1 MRKVGG
7 SLSKHTLTPLTLCA
21 ARAHIARTSFAA
33 WRACWYERR
42 LLAHAF
48 ADAARRAHTTFTMT
62 RAHVWPLRAHSCL
75 RSPRKLQLKTS
86 AAQR

>member
-1 MRKVGG
+1 MRKVGRL
-7 SLSKHTLTPLTLCA
+7 LSKRALTPLRLCA
-21 ARAHIARTSFAA
+21 ARVHVARAPFAA

-48 ADAARRAHTTFTMT
+48 ADAARRAHTTFTMI
-62 RAHVWPLRAHSCL
+62 RAHVWPLRAHSCR
-75 RSPRKLQLKTS
+75 RSPRKLQLKIS